1 MSLIG
6 GFQYFEHVV
15 EKVTKGNEDFRQK
28 ELLLGYE
35 DFGKH
40 SKNESEDEESIVGEK
55 LLKI

>member
-1 MSLIG
+1 M
-6 GFQYFEHVV
+6 
-15 EKVTKGNEDFRQK
+15 TKGNEDFRQK